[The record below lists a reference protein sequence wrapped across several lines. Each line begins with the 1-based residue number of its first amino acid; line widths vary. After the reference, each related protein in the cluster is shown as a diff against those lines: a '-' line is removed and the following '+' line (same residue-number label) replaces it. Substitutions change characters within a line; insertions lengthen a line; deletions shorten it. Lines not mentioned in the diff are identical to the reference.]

1 MDIDAHIL
9 NTFYVHAPASESFRF
24 FIPLSGSIT
33 LILPEEPLPCVLPHH
48 GVILIA
54 PDREFTCTSVDTDSL
69 LCVSVS
75 RSFMDTIEEDGKAV
89 LCNSVKDSENPYYQT
104 LVDILIRIG
113 SAYITSQ
120 DETLILSL
128 LLELLEQLSQRFT
141 HDAGPS
147 AAFSDTTAES
157 RAQKLYDFLEANYG
171 QPLSLSGLADTFFL
185 TPQYLSQFIRKN
197 FGKTF
202 STLLREIRMEHAVYD
217 LENTDRSVTEI
228 ALANGFPSISS
239 MEKTFRA
246 SYGMPPAVYRTRK
259 RTETG
264 TPSPGKTSF
273 TSHVDRHHPVSMNL
287 TLSAEEAGPFR
298 KNWHDAIN
306 IGPLSNMLKDSFYL
320 GLKTYR
326 DQLPFPCFRCF
337 NLFTEEMIR
346 INPQN
351 GALDFSNLDLAV
363 ESARQRNI
371 SFFVDFTYNS
381 NHGDP
386 MGQHDLSQNPK
397 ILDAVFRHLVNSFGL
412 PYMSTWRFEL
422 SVLRKAGEYSLE
434 KASAYAARFRYYE
447 NHLHRFLPKAQFGG
461 PQFPMF
467 FGIHELQNLLD
478 GLSQEMI
485 SFDFFSFFGY
495 LYEHTSTAAIQ
506 ETLLSPRRDCLIL
519 QLKACLEIIRKYP
532 LYKNNP
538 VCLTDIGSMLF
549 GSAYPVQSCFQ
560 SAFLCYNAINLN
572 SLCDQIIY
580 APLIDTER
588 MIPYISSAHEQ
599 SALIAANGILMPAF
613 HSVRMLNRLGS
624 RLCSSGSNYCFTRNS
639 EHSLQLLVFHYNH
652 FSPSFCLSPNQHLK
666 LEETYSVFDE
676 DETETWNIRITGLSS
691 GRYKVTEYILN
702 RSNGSILD
710 KYLRI
715 MESSGIHSEDLEKA
729 IINLR
734 NDEISYYRQT
744 SVPRQNI
751 SFMQAD
757 PDLHLHFHLRPHEV
771 REWVFTHI
779 L

>member
-33 LILPEEPLPCVLPHH
+33 LILPEESLPCVLPHH
-48 GVILIA
+48 GVILIG
-54 PDREFTCTSVDTDSL
+54 PEKEFTCTSVDTDSL

-246 SYGMPPAVYRTRK
+246 NYGIPPAVYRTRK
-259 RTETG
+259 KSEADHSAAGRTPLARKAG
-264 TPSPGKTSF
+264 S
-273 TSHVDRHHPVSMNL
+273 HHPVSMDL
-287 TLSAEEAGPFR
+287 TLSAGESIPFQ
-298 KNWHDAIN
+298 KNWQDAIN

-326 DQLPFPCFRCF
+326 DQLPFHCFRCF

-386 MGQHDLSQNPK
+386 KGQHDLSQNPH

-422 SVLRKAGEYSLE
+422 SVFRKAGQHSLE
-434 KASAYAARFRYYE
+434 KASAYAARFRYYQS
-447 NHLHRFLPKAQFGG
+447 HLQRFLPKVPLGG

-506 ETLLSPRRDCLIL
+506 ETLLSPRRDCLVV
-519 QLKACLEIIRKYP
+519 QLMACLETIRKYP
-532 LYKNNP
+532 LFKNIP
-538 VCLTDIGSMLF
+538 VCLTDIGSTLF

-613 HSVRMLNRLGS
+613 HSVQMLNRLGS

-639 EHSLQLLVFHYNH
+639 EHSLQLLVFHYTH

-771 REWVFTHI
+771 RQWVFTHI